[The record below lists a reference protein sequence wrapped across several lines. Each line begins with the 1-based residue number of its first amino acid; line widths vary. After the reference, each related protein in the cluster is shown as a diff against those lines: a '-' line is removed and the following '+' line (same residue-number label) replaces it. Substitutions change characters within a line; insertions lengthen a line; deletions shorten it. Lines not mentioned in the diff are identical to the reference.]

1 MKKTILILS
10 CWLLGL
16 VPSMAQ
22 QRKMSDVQHI
32 ADSILNRPTRFGK
45 KAKAVKTRSVIA
57 ASEVLSNKP
66 DAFYICEAGNEGYA
80 IISADE
86 RMTPVLGFSQSRNF
100 DPANIPAALQELLD
114 SYTRE
119 YEALT
124 SGKPMR
130 PVKRK
135 IEGVKEQVGPLFI
148 TQWGQNVPY
157 NNRCPELRGEHCVT
171 GCVAISTAQTLYYYQ
186 YPESAQGK
194 VNYVS
199 TTNQIPIQEDLS
211 TFTFNWPF
219 IKSSYKY
226 GAMVKECEAVADLVY
241 CCAAAVQMDFGLK
254 ESSATSTNQVKAL
267 VENFGYDPDIAI
279 THRDYMAYNEWQ
291 ALMLNELNNERPIV
305 YSAVS
310 PEVGGH
316 SFIIDGYKADEEG
329 YPFYHVNWGWDG
341 RFDDYYKLS
350 ALEADGDDYSQ
361 NHEAIIGIKPDNG
374 IRDSEFYWQAKEVIL
389 NPARINP
396 KNTHKFTITVNNMF
410 NYSYKAFVG
419 RIYFYLRD
427 ANQKEILV
435 GSQGLDNVSF
445 CYGLGTLNVNGTLP
459 NDIAEGDYTLI
470 MRSKADD
477 SNKYETVTYP
487 SPKVLTVST
496 ITEKYTPKMQVNELT
511 NMGEDRNGLSVAL
524 RATRPRNSAAKS
536 FTGWLQLAVADEEGN
551 ILQHFGSVYYI
562 DDLKQGY
569 YQQYAITFEGQ
580 LPDYLNDG
588 AYRLYL
594 VANQNGYL
602 EWGKVTQFKIEG
614 DKIREGIEIYIPFWL
629 EDGKIIYHKESEEDW
644 PEFYANIQVT
654 DMQITAFDPDTRH
667 INMQMS
673 NVINMGNDPFNGVF
687 SMVVYD
693 KTDNLITEFGETQ
706 KVGTVLEHFSMIP
719 NKSYDFSGHLPN
731 DLEDGNYTVKI
742 AAKQNGCRGWSPLRG
757 WAMNGGYIVGKD
769 EKLNFDF
776 IIMNKKMYKVDT
788 DGIGNVNDNGN
799 DNGNGNG
806 NGIYDLSGRKV
817 NSQPSTLNSQLKKG
831 IYVVGNKKVV
841 K

>member
-1 MKKTILILS
+1 MKKNILILS

-45 KAKAVKTRSVIA
+45 KAKVVKTRRVIA
-57 ASEVLSNKP
+57 ASEVLSNKQ
-66 DAFYICEAGNEGYA
+66 DAFFICEAGSEGYA

-86 RMTPVLGFSQSRNF
+86 RMIPVLGFSQSRGF
-100 DPANIPAALQELLD
+100 DPTNMPAALQELLD

-171 GCVAISTAQTLYYYQ
+171 GCIAISTAQTLYYYQ
-186 YPESAQGK
+186 YPESAMGM

-241 CCAAAVQMDFGLK
+241 CCAAAVQMNFGLK

-267 VENFGYDPDIAI
+267 VDNFGYDTDIAI
-279 THRDYMAYNEWQ
+279 IHRDYMAYNEWQ
-291 ALMLNELNNERPIV
+291 ALMINELNNKRPLI
-305 YSAVS
+305 YAAVS
-310 PEVGGH
+310 PQVGGH
-316 SFIIDGYKADEEG
+316 SFSIDGYKADEEG
-329 YPFYHVNWGWDG
+329 YPFYHVNWGWEG
-341 RFDDYYKLS
+341 NFDDYYKLS
-350 ALEADGDDYSQ
+350 ALEADGDEYSQ
-361 NHEAIIGIKPDNG
+361 EHEAIIGIKPDNG
-374 IRDSEFYWQAKEVIL
+374 VKDSEFYWQAKEVIL

-445 CYGLGTLNVNGTLP
+445 CYGLRTLNVDGTLP
-459 NDIAEGDYTLI
+459 NEIAEGDYTLI
-470 MRSKADD
+470 IRSKADD
-477 SNKYETVTYP
+477 SNKYETVTYS

-496 ITEKYTPKMQVNELT
+496 ITEKYTPKMQVNEFT
-511 NMGEDRNGLSVAL
+511 NVGEEENGRSMAL
-524 RATRPRNSAAKS
+524 RITEPKNAAKKP
-536 FTGWLQLAVADEEGN
+536 FTGWLKMAVADEEGN
-551 ILQHFGSVYYI
+551 ILQHFGNVYYI
-562 DDLKQGY
+562 DGLEQGY
-569 YQQYAITFEGQ
+569 YQPYAITFEGQ

-602 EWGKVTQFKIEG
+602 EWGIVTGYQGEDLF
-614 DKIREGIEIYIPFWL
+614 IPFRL
-629 EDGKIIYHKESEEDW
+629 EDGKVIYPTPL

-654 DMQITAFDPDTRH
+654 DMQVTAFDPDTRH
-667 INMQMS
+667 INMQMV
-673 NVINMGNDPFNGVF
+673 NVLNLGDTPFNGVF

-693 KTDNLITEFGETQ
+693 EMGQLITEFGETQ
-706 KVGTVLEHFSMIP
+706 RVGTVLKYLSWLP
-719 NKSYDFSGHLPN
+719 NISYDFSGHLPN
-731 DLEDGNYTVKI
+731 DLEDGHYTVKI
-742 AAKQNGCRGWSPLRG
+742 AAKQNGYQGWSPIRG
-757 WAMNGGYIVGKD
+757 WVLQNGGIASMNED
-769 EKLNFDF
+769 LNFDF

-788 DGIGNVNDNGN
+788 DGIRNVNVNDN
-799 DNGNGNG
+799 DNGNGT
-806 NGIYDLSGRKV
+806 GIYDLSGRKV
-817 NSQPSTLNSQLKKG
+817 NSQPSNLNSQLKKG